1 MADSRGVVFP
11 KKHGELQLLLLDEA
25 LGGNRHFAPALNFL
39 IGFHDIQRSNRSG
52 LGAAFDLFEP
62 IFRNPTARRWT
73 SGTSQPPPNPKL
85 RGCRKKEVLSGLCD
99 PDIRARVRQF

>member
-1 MADSRGVVFP
+1 
-11 KKHGELQLLLLDEA
+11 LLDEA
-25 LGGNRHFAPALNFL
+25 LGGNCHFPPTLNFL
-39 IGFHDIQRSNRSG
+39 VRFHDIQRSNRSG

-62 IFRNPTARRWT
+62 VFCNPDCATLDLKKLHSRNPI
-73 SGTSQPPPNPKL
+73 PKL